1 MELKTGT
8 IVFHKKRK
16 QFGSLVDGIGRPALQ
31 NLEEL
36 IYEVEVEDHNPDI
49 HGQWYVSNMVI
60 LKEDTP
66 QKRLALQIKYAD

>member
-1 MELKTGT
+1 MELKIGT

-16 QFGSLVDGIGRPALQ
+16 QFGSLLTSWGRAALQ
-31 NLEEL
+31 NSEEL

-49 HGQWYVSNMVI
+49 HGQWYLSNIVI
-60 LKEDTP
+60 LEEDTP